1 MLLDTGREPVY
12 MPTQSGNDQIASAD
26 GACALPWF
34 VCQTEPQAEFHALN
48 RTAALPGVRAW
59 LVLEVRTRECRRN
72 NYPVFIGQTRAREEY
87 LRPFFPG
94 YLLVSFDPSGE
105 AYAPLLRWNRE
116 LRTRKLLCDT
126 AYNPLAL
133 PEGVVEALQE
143 QGRAGDGAIDLS
155 QPVPVLSAGDRVTVR
170 EGPFADRKVVVEWTD
185 QQRVEVLI
193 GMLRVSLRRGQVS

>member
-1 MLLDTGREPVY
+1 MPPQSRTGR
-12 MPTQSGNDQIASAD
+12 NDRIA
-26 GACALPWF
+26 GAFPWF
-34 VCQTEPQAEFHALN
+34 VCQTEPQFEFHALN
-48 RTAALPGVRAW
+48 RVAELPGVKPW
-59 LVLEVRTRECRRN
+59 LVLEVRDRVLLRHGR
-72 NYPVFIGQTRAREEY
+72 PVFVGHNKAREEV

-116 LRTRKLLCDT
+116 TRTRKLLCDT
-126 AYNPLAL
+126 NYNPLAL

-170 EGPFADRKVVVEWTD
+170 EGPFADRKVVVE
-185 QQRVEVLI
+185 
-193 GMLRVSLRRGQVS
+193 